1 MSNCEEFQLLASLV
15 VDGEASEAEQAELT
29 AHLEACPAC
38 RAYFEDIRR
47 IHESFTREE
56 ARLPEDFARHV
67 MERVRE
73 TAQDRPQEKRP
84 VISFPHWRQ
93 WAVLAACC
101 ALVALGVWRL
111 QPREGHLEASQMA
124 RSAAVPAAAEGDA
137 AALTETEAEDAALT
151 MEEVEDAAPAAD
163 PLPQSGGTAGAD
175 AGRSANS
182 AERQTA
188 DSEAAKAYTP
198 NAAPPLEAAAGIQA
212 DSALP
217 EEQPSPTYGGAFE
230 ADVPL
235 SANTGLLTV
244 EEAQSMALAHAGL
257 TGDEA
262 AFTHWELEWEDGR
275 QVYDIEFCAA
285 GTEYDY
291 EIDAATGAVV
301 KFGCDMESHAHIT
314 PDIPAGAVLTR
325 EQALEIALEKVPGA
339 AASDVTK
346 LELDRDDGI
355 QLYEVKILYNGM
367 EYELEISAAD
377 GTVLEFECEEDSG
390 HHIRH

>member
-1 MSNCEEFQLLASLV
+1 MSNCKEFQLLASLV
-15 VDGEASEAEQAELT
+15 IDGEASETEQAELT

-56 ARLPEDFARHV
+56 ARLPEGFARHV

-73 TAQDRPQEKRP
+73 TAQDRPQEKKA

-101 ALVALGVWRL
+101 ALVALGVWRF
-111 QPREGHLEASQMA
+111 QPQEGHLEASQMA
-124 RSAAVPAAAEGDA
+124 RSAAMPAAPEGA
-137 AALTETEAEDAALT
+137 AALPEAEAEDAALT
-151 MEEVEDAAPAAD
+151 MEEAENAAPAAD
-163 PLPQSGGTAGAD
+163 PLPQSGGTAGAGFSRD
-175 AGRSANS
+175 TDSGAQKA
-182 AERQTA
+182 A

-198 NAAPPLEAAAGIQA
+198 NAAPPMETAAGVPA

-217 EEQPSPTYGGAFE
+217 EEQPSPSYGGAFE
-230 ADVPL
+230 ADAPL
-235 SANTGLLTV
+235 GANTVLLTT

-262 AFTHWELEWEDGR
+262 TFTKRELEWEDGR
-275 QVYDIEFCAA
+275 QVYDMEFYAA

-301 KFGCDMESHAHIT
+301 KFDCDGESHAHIA
-314 PDIPAGAVLTR
+314 PAVLTR
-325 EQALEIALEKVPGA
+325 EQALEIALGEVPGA

-346 LELDRDDGI
+346 LELDQDDGI
-355 QLYEVKILYNGM
+355 RLYEVKILCNGIK
-367 EYELEISAAD
+367 YELEISAAD
-377 GTVLEFECEEDSG
+377 GTILEFECEEDSG
-390 HHIRH
+390 QHSRH